1 MEYVFKAL
9 PKEFLQQL
17 LVEFLLFALWDVLA
31 AHLLPS
37 ALPASKVSHFKEAA
51 AYNVIKL
58 AEPALWILLPNA
70 HHASLVKISTP
81 VNAYLA
87 LTVSASTVKTTMNSA

>member
-17 LVEFLLFALWDVLA
+17 LAEFLLFALLDALV

-37 ALPASKVSHFKEAA
+37 ALPVSKVSHFKEAA

-81 VNAYLA
+81 VNACLA

>member
-17 LVEFLLFALWDVLA
+17 LVEFLLFALWDALA

-51 AYNVIKL
+51 AYNVTKL